1 MRHLLISGLVL
12 CGLGSC
18 KTPTESSLQSLGA
31 LAGDKNPAVCSAT
44 PAADFSERYDTFWA
58 QKSIVAAIGYKE
70 PFRPIFAAV
79 PTQLQSWFFL
89 KGGKIQLIGGPKKF
103 CDQAGGTPLF
113 YASGDKGGCVVFP
126 KNNPLVGMPTIYLG
140 VTANTAHEQAEQA
153 SLIVS
158 GFSAV
163 LSSFLTEIALSDK
176 LSNSNELLYEYGT
189 YDTEMHNLKSSLAFM
204 VIEDLLNNKNGDGKS
219 FAESMPGDYKALIAS
234 SKVLD
239 TSISRDAR
247 WKAFWAAYSDS
258 GHRQMTNYFVA
269 QAFETS
275 WCSDTT
281 RAVMF
286 NKDAIFTKTG
296 NYFKKSVE
304 PVFTQVYSGAG
315 GSVASLTEDNGKA
328 TPGTEVMS
336 SAPNDSAD
344 SGMSLDGGRVFPVL
358 AAVLNAPFAVSGYF
372 AENRPVRIWFAT
384 YQPVSRVMFGTMQA
398 IDNVARGTVIFT
410 GRVVGG
416 FVNAIGNDIDRI
428 GWRLENG
435 CFIRRWRC

>member
-1 MRHLLISGLVL
+1 VRSLLISGLLL
-12 CGLGSC
+12 CGLSSC
-18 KTPTESSLQSLGA
+18 KTSDETALQSLGA
-31 LAGDKNPAVCSAT
+31 LAGDKNAAVCSAT

-58 QKSIVAAIGYKE
+58 QKSIVADVGYKNQLK
-70 PFRPIFAAV
+70 PVFAAV

-89 KGGKIQLIGGPKKF
+89 KGGKIQIIGGPKKF

-126 KNNPLVGMPTIYLG
+126 KNNDLVGMPTIYVG
-140 VTANTAHEQAEQA
+140 ITDTSIQGQAEQG

-176 LSNSNELLYEYGT
+176 LSGNNELLYEYGT

-219 FAESMPGDYKALIAS
+219 FAESMPGEYKDLIAS

-239 TSISRDAR
+239 TSLSRDDR

-258 GHRQMTNYFVA
+258 GHRQMTNYLVA

-286 NKDAIFTKTG
+286 NKDAIFAKTG
-296 NYFKKSVE
+296 NYFTRSVE
-304 PVFTQVYSGAG
+304 PVFTQVYAG
-315 GSVASLTEDNGKA
+315 SSGSVASLTDVNGNA

-336 SAPNDSAD
+336 SAPNGAAE
-344 SGMSLDGGRVFPVL
+344 SGMNLDGGRAFPVL
-358 AAVLNAPFAVSGYF
+358 GAVLHAPFAVAGYF
-372 AENRPVRIWFAT
+372 ADNRPVRTWFAT
-384 YQPVSRVMFGTMQA
+384 YQPVRRVLFGTLQA
-398 IDNVARGTVIFT
+398 IGNVARGAVIFT
-410 GRVVGG
+410 GRVAGG
-416 FVNAIGNDIDRI
+416 FVNAVGNGIDRI
-428 GWRLENG
+428 GWRLGNG